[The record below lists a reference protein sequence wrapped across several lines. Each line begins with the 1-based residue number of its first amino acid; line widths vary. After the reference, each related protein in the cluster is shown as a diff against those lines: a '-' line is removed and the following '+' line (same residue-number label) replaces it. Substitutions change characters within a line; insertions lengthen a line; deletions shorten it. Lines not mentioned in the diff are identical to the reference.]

1 MERFDRY
8 FVHLLGANYIIFL
21 RILSKK
27 CDMIGRQKEG
37 SYINANVI
45 IQFNDQL
52 YDTEYVDDYDEIPCY
67 GFAFLRNTAL

>member
-1 MERFDRY
+1 
-8 FVHLLGANYIIFL
+8 
-21 RILSKK
+21 
-27 CDMIGRQKEG
+27 MIGRQKEG